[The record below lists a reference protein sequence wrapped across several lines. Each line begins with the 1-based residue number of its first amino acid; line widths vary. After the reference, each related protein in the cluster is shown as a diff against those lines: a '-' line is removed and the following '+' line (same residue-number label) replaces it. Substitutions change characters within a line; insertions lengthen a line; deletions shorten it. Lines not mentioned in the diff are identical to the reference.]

1 MEQQKK
7 KTKKRK
13 DEEIKSNVRSEE
25 EVQKSKPKQGM
36 KPILEYKQK
45 VSLETEGTKEKHKMK
60 ENAGTI
66 SNAESNENSNSMT
79 QGTDIHQLQDI
90 RGSLKEPEKD
100 KTETKHIQERSSTIT
115 QNSGITATQIPQS
128 PASLHDELNM
138 LNSQATPVKYK

>member
-1 MEQQKK
+1 
-7 KTKKRK
+7 
-13 DEEIKSNVRSEE
+13 
-25 EVQKSKPKQGM
+25 M
-36 KPILEYKQK
+36 KPISEYKHK
-45 VSLETEGTKEKHKMK
+45 VSLEIEGTKEKHKMK

-128 PASLHDELNM
+128 PALLHDELNM
-138 LNSQATPVKYK
+138 LNSQATPVAQLSYISLMHPVINSPRINIQPNMS